1 MRRPM
6 VLRSVSCAV
15 AVHDTCPNRK
25 DSFTRNLNSS
35 DSARLHR
42 TISLMYVGARHLEFG
57 ITFHKVT

>member
-1 MRRPM
+1 MFPVTGNLHQKIPTNCIVEDRRIF
-6 VLRSVSCAV
+6 L
-15 AVHDTCPNRK
+15 
-25 DSFTRNLNSS
+25 NLNSS

>member
-1 MRRPM
+1 MTFHMLPGPQM
-6 VLRSVSCAV
+6 PSLNLKTHYMWRS
-15 AVHDTCPNRK
+15 
-25 DSFTRNLNSS
+25 NLNSS